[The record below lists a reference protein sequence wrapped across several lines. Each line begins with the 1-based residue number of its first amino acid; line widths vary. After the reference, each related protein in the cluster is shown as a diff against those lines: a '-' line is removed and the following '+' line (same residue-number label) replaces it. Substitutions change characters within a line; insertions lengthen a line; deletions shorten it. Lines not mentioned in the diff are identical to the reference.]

1 MTHLSF
7 GLARYQKRLEGALMK
22 KKVEIAAMR
31 RDMPE
36 RKGGK
41 ERAKDREADKVVRR
55 MSMPKKV
62 K

>member
-1 MTHLSF
+1 
-7 GLARYQKRLEGALMK
+7 MK

-31 RDMPE
+31 RDMLE